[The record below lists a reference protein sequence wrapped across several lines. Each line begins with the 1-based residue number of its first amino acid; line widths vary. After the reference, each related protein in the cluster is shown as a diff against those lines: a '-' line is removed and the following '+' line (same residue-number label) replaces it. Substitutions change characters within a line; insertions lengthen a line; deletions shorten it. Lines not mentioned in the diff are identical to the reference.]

1 MSINNSIQGCLEQL
15 VEAFE
20 KLQSELEEKHFGKVM
35 ENQSDFDQVSDEAK
49 DQLDD
54 DFRNVMVSVFENIEA
69 GDHIEML
76 DLEAISHILLGT
88 LEIVA
93 PSVEAE
99 EAEETEETE

>member
-1 MSINNSIQGCLEQL
+1 
-15 VEAFE
+15 
-20 KLQSELEEKHFGKVM
+20 
-35 ENQSDFDQVSDEAK
+35 
-49 DQLDD
+49 
-54 DFRNVMVSVFENIEA
+54 MVSVFENIEA

-76 DLEAISHILLGT
+76 DLEAISHILLDT